1 MLASSAPFFTL
12 SQRGYLRPGAAFMT
26 TKPYVALTELVAQS
40 ASGEFVCVAK
50 PIEIHVFLQHGRVA
64 WATDSS
70 SQFAFRRWLLEHTSL
85 TREVFHE
92 VLESC
97 RRDRLPIGETL
108 VEWRVATRED
118 IKNALRFQISGAL
131 ASLESADDGQTI
143 FLERVREFASY
154 DARLTFELAEL
165 VSPPARESAIVQ
177 GSGILDRLANEIPE
191 ASWLELLEGDMTIG
205 QLPPASEPRVDHA
218 LALSS
223 VMDGAELVAFRSARG
238 TMVGVALS
246 AHRSAWCR
254 LDPEVAFAGA
264 MATICSAATVDIKT
278 TPPLGFDPSETTYRP
293 LYLAGEKEH
302 PRSVG
307 TLQAFLGQAPE
318 VLGAI
323 LAEQGETVAVAIRR
337 PWEPR
342 TVTGIV
348 RRRAP
353 LLEVNLSTTAADVAL
368 GYRLRSV
375 VTAERNLWC
384 FGAELGNPRRQTLWL
399 VLDRGTAQGLGWAY
413 LASLARQFAGHPSVE
428 MLAPKEWTKTA

>member
-1 MLASSAPFFTL
+1 
-12 SQRGYLRPGAAFMT
+12 MT
-26 TKPYVALTELVAQS
+26 TNPYKALTELVAQS

-50 PIEIHVFLQHGRVA
+50 PAEIHVFLQQGRVA

-70 SQFAFRRWLLEHTSL
+70 SQFAFSRWLLEHTSL
-85 TREVFHE
+85 TKEVFQE

-97 RRDRLPIGETL
+97 RRDRLPLGETL

-131 ASLESADDGQTI
+131 TSLQAADEGRTI

-154 DARLTFELAEL
+154 DARLTFELDDL
-165 VSPPARESAIVQ
+165 VSPPARESAVVH
-177 GSGILDRLANEIPE
+177 GSGILDRLASEIPE
-191 ASWLELLEGDMTIG
+191 ASWLELLEGDTTIG
-205 QLPPASEPRVDHA
+205 QLPPAKEPRVNHA
-218 LALSS
+218 LVLSS
-223 VMDGAELVAFRSARG
+223 VLDGAELVAFRSARG

-246 AHRSAWCR
+246 DEHSAWCR

-264 MATICSAATVDIKT
+264 MTTICAAADVDIRT

-323 LAEQGETVAVAIRR
+323 LAEQGDPVAVAIRR

-342 TVTGIV
+342 TITGIV

-353 LLEVNLSTTAADVAL
+353 LLEVNLSTVADDVAPLEAL
-368 GYRLRSV
+368 GYRLRSL

-413 LASLARQFAGHPSVE
+413 LTSLTRQIASHATVTE
-428 MLAPKEWTKTA
+428 EWTKTA